1 MRENLFNSAHKASN
15 EKSRA
20 GWDRTFKVDKGK
32 DRGKSNEQSTYNLK
46 ENKKE

>member
-20 GWDRTFKVDKGK
+20 GWDRTFKDYKGEDMK
-32 DRGKSNEQSTYNLK
+32 VK
-46 ENKKE
+46 EITKPIDPIEPKGE